1 MIGLERG
8 RSTAWKSLQISPGDP
23 IMARPFGLYGLVT
36 LSCRPIFSHENPRLL
51 SAPRQKHSNMLKHG

>member
-23 IMARPFGLYGLVT
+23 IMARPFGLDGLVT
-36 LSCRPIFSHENPRLL
+36 LSCSKSGPFYKTYIYNIL
-51 SAPRQKHSNMLKHG
+51 